1 MKRFELFFTF
11 LQLPLDYAALVLAGF
26 AAYGLRFSDLAIS
39 IRPVIFN
46 LVWEKY
52 WPLVL
57 AVSAL
62 WVLIFAFSGL
72 YSTDPNRKFAAE
84 FSKIIMAGSTGFAA
98 ITIYVFF
105 TLQKFDSRFLVLVG
119 WILAMAFITAARI
132 LIRGLKAA
140 LHYGGYGLRLVAIIG
155 AEEIAET
162 IASELDTRRYL
173 GYKVVGIFPHF
184 NQDTAKRLLTTK
196 PDEILFTDPKAHE
209 ADTLKAIDFSN
220 EHHLTFKYSADLF
233 STIASNMTVSAL
245 AGVPIIELR
254 RARISGW
261 GRIIKRL
268 IDIVGGLILLIIFL
282 PLYLAITLII
292 LIENGRPII
301 YKNERVGQNDK
312 NFNAY
317 KFRSLYQK
325 FCTGAQ
331 FGQAGEAALEK
342 EKELIKTQSVKP
354 GPVYKIKNDPR
365 VTPFGRFIR
374 RFSLDEI
381 PQFFNVIIGNMSL
394 VGPRPHQPR
403 EVEQY
408 EKQQK
413 IVMTVKPGLTGLAQV
428 SGRSNLSFDDE
439 VKLDTFYLE
448 NWTILMDLIIL
459 LKTPFVVIRRK
470 GAW

>member
-26 AAYGLRFSDLAIS
+26 TAYTLRFSDFAIS

-46 LVWEKY
+46 LSWEKY

-62 WVLIFAFSGL
+62 WVMIFAISGL
-72 YSTDPNRKFAAE
+72 YSADPNRKFAAE
-84 FSKIIMAGSTGFAA
+84 FSKIILACSTGFSA

-105 TLQKFDSRFLVLVG
+105 TLQKFDSRFLVLAG
-119 WILAMAFITAARI
+119 WILAMIFVVFARMLMRAF
-132 LIRGLKAA
+132 KAG
-140 LHYGGYGLRLVAIIG
+140 LHYGGFGLRLVGIIG

-162 IASELDTRRYL
+162 IASELDGRRYL

-184 NQDTAKRLLTTK
+184 NQETSKRLLTLN

-209 ADTLKAIDFSN
+209 ADTLKAIDFAN

-233 STIASNMTVSAL
+233 STISTNMTVSTL
-245 AGVPIIELR
+245 AGVPIIELK
-254 RARISGW
+254 RARITSW

-268 IDIVGGLILLIIFL
+268 IDIVGGLTLLLICVPI
-282 PLYLAITLII
+282 YLIITLII
-292 LIENGRPII
+292 LIETGRPII
-301 YKNERVGQNDK
+301 YKNERVGQEGK
-312 NFNAY
+312 KFNAY

-325 FCTGAQ
+325 FCTGRQ
-331 FGQAGEAALEK
+331 FGEDGQMALQK
-342 EKELIKTQSVKP
+342 EQELISAQSIKS
-354 GPVYKIKNDPR
+354 GPVYKIQDDPR

-381 PQFFNVIIGNMSL
+381 PQFLNVLLGNMSL

-403 EVEQY
+403 EVAKY

-413 IVMTVKPGLTGLAQV
+413 IVMAVKPGMSGLAQV
-428 SGRSNLSFDDE
+428 SGRSNLSFEDE
-439 VKLDTFYLE
+439 IKLDTFYLE
-448 NWTILMDLIIL
+448 NWTILMDVIII